1 MKRVPYSQMSMGLEK
16 LFFEGDLSTDELAME
31 RADTIDAY
39 IEACGWNW
47 NQVLEEMGRE
57 ENSEIPSQV
66 CN

>member
-1 MKRVPYSQMSMGLEK
+1 MGLEK

-47 NQVLEEMGRE
+47 DQVLEEMGRE
-57 ENSEIPSQV
+57 ENSEIPTQV